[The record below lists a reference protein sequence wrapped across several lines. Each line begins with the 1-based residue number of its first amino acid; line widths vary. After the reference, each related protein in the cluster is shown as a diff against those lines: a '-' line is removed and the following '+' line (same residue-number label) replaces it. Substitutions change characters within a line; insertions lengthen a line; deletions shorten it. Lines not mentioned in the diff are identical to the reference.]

1 VFRADRCAAG
11 YRGLASRFRRA
22 WGGNSGALPAS
33 LRVTRK
39 QSGIIANKCGT
50 LNENPLIFQGLDETR
65 YGRADPGQR
74 LRRRPDAVKIG
85 YLRPLTPGMASIGN
99 HTPPPAP
106 AQTDI
111 ETRFLAVN
119 QDKLRRLYDNLSQRQ
134 CDFLDVLPLLFHGNQ
149 RSLPGYISRETPS
162 GVCEYAPGRQARKVA
177 ARISAK
183 FDSTPLSSQRPLIKG
198 LYLMGSPG
206 TIAFSKSSDLDIWLV
221 HDPDL
226 DQEQRRALTAK
237 AQKIERYAANL
248 DLEVHFFIFD
258 APSFRAGTNLNLS
271 AESSG
276 SSQHHLLLDEFYR
289 SGVLL
294 AGLKPLWWCIPPAAQ
309 NDYARAVSETFS
321 GDTRSLDDY
330 VDFGDLDQIPAD
342 EFFGVALWHLYK
354 SIESPYKSLLKLL
367 LMETYAA
374 EYPQG
379 QLLSHRYKEAVY
391 RGDLSLSNLD
401 PYIAMYR
408 KVEEYLLQAQDKARL
423 DLTRRSFYLKTNIP
437 FSRPGETRIP
447 DWQKAAIEELIEA
460 WAWDKHALVHLDNRS
475 DWKVPSAIKERR
487 VLIKALGRSYATLS
501 KFAKQHAKDQRITQ
515 TDLNVLGRKLYAAFE
530 RKPSKIDIVT
540 RGICP
545 NPIESEMS
553 LIAAYKQGTDVV
565 WSLFRGGVSPEQ
577 AREAKPLVRAGAPA
591 ELLAWCHFNH
601 IVDKRTNWR
610 IFDIKQSLTAIDI
623 RKVLEAI
630 EECYPNGDILAH
642 ENATLAVAPRPLRSL
657 LMINVG
663 VNPLSGRINN
673 KGVLTSNRTDA
684 FQFGGQG
691 INLVRS
697 ADLLM
702 MTSWEEVFVFHFDGN
717 FGLAEAMMEYIQW
730 GTPLGTTDLPPLQVC
745 CLSKDY
751 SQAIKRRVEDYA
763 TSLIE
768 LLCRPEPEHER
779 QLITQF
785 EQHYCRV
792 FAKKNRPAFEMHRG
806 VASLVKALSTPRA
819 VNSTVTI
826 DEGCGELGALRLIFA
841 QQRPDAIQ
849 LYVYD
854 RGNKAEIFV
863 LDEFGALFTTV
874 QECFRVEMI
883 FDHYVQFFQALFKH
897 YFQRDGANQPPQLE
911 MYRLKSRAPD
921 DFKATKISATMPRDD
936 NYLSVRVFVDMHKGG
951 AQQFTIF
958 CEDEEFT
965 SAEHGGRL
973 FVAIAE
979 YVFAR
984 RGKAEKYPIFIT
996 DLELS
1001 NRFRQHRQI
1010 DTLQTIHVLNYKKR
1024 IEYELTRA
1032 LHVDVADTPRIL
1044 RSR

>member
-1 VFRADRCAAG
+1 MPIVSGKPRRESSAPRAAPPAAPG
-11 YRGLASRFRRA
+11 E
-22 WGGNSGALPAS
+22 
-33 LRVTRK
+33 
-39 QSGIIANKCGT
+39 SGIIANMPGT
-50 LNENPLIFQGLDETR
+50 LNENPLNYQGLDKPLPIGRTR
-65 YGRADPGQR
+65 GQAPGRCTAE
-74 LRRRPDAVKIG
+74 VKIG
-85 YLRPLTPGMASIGN
+85 CSRPLRRGMSQIGN
-99 HTPPPAP
+99 QAQPPAL
-106 AQTDI
+106 AHADI

-119 QDKLRRLYDNLSQRQ
+119 QDKLRRLYDNLTQRQ
-134 CDFLDVLPLLFHGNQ
+134 SDFLDVLPLLFHGNQ
-149 RSLPGYISRETPS
+149 RSLPGYISNETPS
-162 GVCEYAPGRQARKVA
+162 GVCEYSPGRQARKVA

-183 FDSTPLSSQRPLIKG
+183 FDAALLPQQRPRIKG

-226 DQEQRRALTAK
+226 SPEECRALKAK
-237 AQKIERYAANL
+237 AHKIERYAANL
-248 DLEVHFFIFD
+248 DLEVHFFVFD
-258 APSFRAGTNLNLS
+258 APSFRAGSHLNLS

-309 NDYARAVSETFS
+309 NEYAQAVSETFS
-321 GDTRSLDDY
+321 GDTRSFDDY
-330 VDFGDLDQIPAD
+330 VDFGDLEQIPAD

-374 EYPQG
+374 EYPHG
-379 QLLSHRYKEAVY
+379 QLLSSRYKEAVY
-391 RGDLSLSNLD
+391 RGELSINNLD

-408 KVEEYLLQAQDKARL
+408 KVEEYLLQADDAPRL
-423 DLTRRSFYLKTNIP
+423 ELMRRSFYLKTNIS
-437 FSRPGETRIP
+437 FSRPGEARIP
-447 DWQKAAIEELIEA
+447 DWQKEAIEELIEA
-460 WAWDKHALVHLDNRS
+460 WGWDQQTLAHLDNRGE
-475 DWKVPSAIKERR
+475 WKVPSAIRERR
-487 VLIKALGRSYATLS
+487 VLIKALGRSYAALS
-501 KFAKQHAKDQRITQ
+501 KFAKQHSRDQRITQ

-545 NPIESEMS
+545 NAVETEMT
-553 LIAAYKQGTDVV
+553 LIATYKQGSDVM
-565 WSLFRGGVSPEQ
+565 WSLFRGAVLPDQ
-577 AREAKPLVRAGAPA
+577 ARETKPLVRAGAPA

-601 IVDKRTNWR
+601 IIDKKTNWR
-610 IFDIKQSLTAIDI
+610 IFDIKQSLTAIDV
-623 RKVLEAI
+623 RKALEAI
-630 EECYPNGDILAH
+630 DECYPNGDILSH
-642 ENATLAVAPRPLRSL
+642 EAATLAVAPRPLRSL

-702 MTSWEEVFVFHFDGN
+702 MTSWEEVFVFHFEGN
-717 FGLAEAMMEYIQW
+717 VGLVEAMMEYIQW
-730 GTPLGTTDLPPLQVC
+730 ATPLGSVELPPLQVC

-751 SQAIKRRVEDYA
+751 SQAIKRRVENYA
-763 TSLIE
+763 TSLIS
-768 LLCRPEPEHER
+768 LLCKPQAGNEH

-785 EQHYCRV
+785 EQQYCRIY
-792 FAKKNRPAFEMHRG
+792 AKKNRPAFEMYRG
-806 VASLVKALSTPRA
+806 VAPLVKALSAPRA
-819 VNSTVTI
+819 VNSTITI
-826 DEGCGELGALRLIFA
+826 DEGCSELGALRLIYA
-841 QQRPDAIQ
+841 QQRPDVIQ
-849 LYVYD
+849 LYVDD
-854 RGNKAEIFV
+854 RGGKADVFV
-863 LDEFGALFTTV
+863 LDEFGALFTTS

-883 FDHYVQFFQALFKH
+883 FDHYVQFFHALFKH
-897 YFQRDGANQPPQLE
+897 HFQHDGASQPPQLE
-911 MYRLKSRAPD
+911 MYRLKSNGAD
-921 DFKATKISATMPRDD
+921 DFRATKISATMPRNDD
-936 NYLSVRVFVDMHKGG
+936 YLSVRVFVDMGKGS

-1032 LHVDVADTPRIL
+1032 LHVDVPDSPRIL
-1044 RSR
+1044 RAR

>member
-1 VFRADRCAAG
+1 
-11 YRGLASRFRRA
+11 
-22 WGGNSGALPAS
+22 
-33 LRVTRK
+33 
-39 QSGIIANKCGT
+39 
-50 LNENPLIFQGLDETR
+50 
-65 YGRADPGQR
+65 
-74 LRRRPDAVKIG
+74 
-85 YLRPLTPGMASIGN
+85 MASIGN
-99 HTPPPAP
+99 PAPPPAL
-106 AQTDI
+106 AHTDI

-119 QDKLRRLYDNLSQRQ
+119 QDKLRRLYDNLTQRQ
-134 CDFLDVLPLLFHGNQ
+134 RDFLDVLPLLFHGNQ
-149 RSLPGYISRETPS
+149 RSLPGYISNEIPS
-162 GVCEYAPGRQARKVA
+162 GVCDYAPGRKARKVA

-183 FDSTPLSSQRPLIKG
+183 FDAALLPQQRPLIKG

-226 DQEQRRALTAK
+226 DQEQCRALKAK
-237 AQKIERYAANL
+237 ARKIERYAANL
-248 DLEVHFFIFD
+248 DLEVHFFVFD
-258 APSFRAGTNLNLS
+258 APGFRAGSNLNLS

-330 VDFGDLDQIPAD
+330 VDFGDLEQIPAD

-391 RGDLSLSNLD
+391 RGDLGIDNLD

-408 KVEEYLLQAQDKARL
+408 KVEEYLLQTNDTPRI
-423 DLTRRSFYLKTNIP
+423 DLMRRSFYLKTNIP
-437 FSRPGETRIP
+437 FSRPGETHIP
-447 DWQKAAIEELIEA
+447 DWQKEAIEKLIEA
-460 WAWDKHALVHLDNRS
+460 WGWDKRTLTHLDNRS
-475 DWKVPSAIKERR
+475 EWKVPSAIKERR

-501 KFAKQHAKDQRITQ
+501 KFAKLHSRDQRITQ

-530 RKPSKIDIVT
+530 RKPSKLDIVT

-545 NPIESEMS
+545 NPVEPEMS
-553 LIAAYKQGTDVV
+553 LIATYRQGNDVV
-565 WSLFRGGVSPEQ
+565 WSLFRGAVSPDQ
-577 AREAKPLVRAGAPA
+577 IRGTKPLVRAGAPA

-601 IVDKRTNWR
+601 LIDKKTNWR
-610 IFDIKQSLTAIDI
+610 IFDIKQSLTAIDV
-623 RKVLEAI
+623 RKALEAI
-630 EECYPNGDILAH
+630 EECYPNGDILSH
-642 ENATLAVAPRPLRSL
+642 EAATLAVAPRPLRSL

-702 MTSWEEVFVFHFDGN
+702 MTSWEEVFVFHFEGN
-717 FGLAEAMMEYIQW
+717 FGLIEAMMEYIQW
-730 GTPLGTTDLPPLQVC
+730 ATPLGSTELPPLQVC

-751 SQAIKRRVEDYA
+751 SQAIKRRVENYA
-763 TSLIE
+763 ASLID
-768 LLCRPEPEHER
+768 LLCKPEPANER

-785 EQHYCRV
+785 EQQYCRI
-792 FAKKNRPAFEMHRG
+792 FAQKNRPAFEMHRS
-806 VASLVKALSTPRA
+806 VASLMKALSAPRA
-819 VNSTVTI
+819 VHSTVTI
-826 DEGCGELGALRLIFA
+826 DDGCSELGALRLIFA
-841 QQRPDAIQ
+841 QQRSDVIQ
-849 LYVYD
+849 LYVRD
-854 RGNKAEIFV
+854 RGSKAEVFV
-863 LDEFGALFTTV
+863 LDEFGALFSTV
-874 QECFRVEMI
+874 QECFRVEVI

-897 YFQRDGANQPPQLE
+897 HFRRDGANQPPQLE
-911 MYRLKSRAPD
+911 MYRLKSNGAD
-921 DFKATKISATMPRDD
+921 DFKATKISATMPRNDD
-936 NYLSVRVFVDMHKGG
+936 YLSVRVFVDMHNGG

-958 CEDEEFT
+958 CEDEEFS

-1032 LHVDVADTPRIL
+1032 LHVDVPDAPRVL

>member
-1 VFRADRCAAG
+1 
-11 YRGLASRFRRA
+11 
-22 WGGNSGALPAS
+22 
-33 LRVTRK
+33 
-39 QSGIIANKCGT
+39 
-50 LNENPLIFQGLDETR
+50 
-65 YGRADPGQR
+65 
-74 LRRRPDAVKIG
+74 
-85 YLRPLTPGMASIGN
+85 MASIGKRA
-99 HTPPPAP
+99 PPQPRSNA
-106 AQTDI
+106 DI

-119 QDKLRRLYDNLSQRQ
+119 QDKLRRLYDNLTQRQ
-134 CDFLDVLPLLFHGNQ
+134 CDLLDVLPLLFHVNQ
-149 RSLPGYISRETPS
+149 RSLPGYISKETPS

-177 ARISAK
+177 SRISTS
-183 FDSTPLSSQRPLIKG
+183 FDAALLPQQRPLIKG

-226 DQEQRRALTAK
+226 DQEQCHALAAK
-237 AQKIERYAANL
+237 AQIIERYAANL
-248 DLEVHFFIFD
+248 DLEMHFFVFD
-258 APSFRAGTNLNLS
+258 APSFRAGTSLNLS

-294 AGLKPLWWCIPPAAQ
+294 AGLKPLWWCIPPGEQ
-309 NDYARAVSETFS
+309 NDYAQAVSETFS
-321 GDTRSLDDY
+321 GHARSIDDY
-330 VDFGDLDQIPAD
+330 VDFGNLEQIPAD

-367 LMETYAA
+367 LMETYAS
-374 EYPQG
+374 EFPHG

-391 RGDLSLSNLD
+391 RGDLGVNNLD

-408 KVEEYLLQAQDKARL
+408 KVEEYLQQTSDTARL

-447 DWQKAAIEELIEA
+447 DWQNAAIEELIEA
-460 WAWDKHALVHLDNRS
+460 WGWDRRALAHLDNRS
-475 DWKVPSAIKERR
+475 EWKVASAIKERR

-501 KFAKQHAKDQRITQ
+501 KFAKQYAQDQRITQ

-553 LIAAYKQGTDVV
+553 LIATYKQGSDVS
-565 WSLFRGGVSPEQ
+565 WSLFRGAVSPDQ
-577 AREAKPLVRAGAPA
+577 ARDTKPLVRAGAPA

-601 IVDKRTNWR
+601 LVDKKTNWR
-610 IFDIKQSLTAIDI
+610 ISDIKQCLTAIDV
-623 RKVLEAI
+623 RKALEAI
-630 EECYPNGDILAH
+630 DECYPNGDIVSN
-642 ENATLAVAPRPLRSL
+642 ENSTLAVAPRPLRSL

-663 VNPLSGRINN
+663 VNPLSGKINK

-691 INLVRS
+691 INLIRS

-702 MTSWEEVFVFHFDGN
+702 MTSWEEVFVFHFEGN
-717 FGLAEAMMEYIQW
+717 AGLVEAIMEYVEW
-730 GTPLGTTDLPPLQVC
+730 ATPLGSTELPRLQVC

-751 SQAIKRRVEDYA
+751 SQSIKRRVENYA
-763 TSLIE
+763 TDLID
-768 LLCRPEPEHER
+768 LLCKPGPATER

-785 EQHYCRV
+785 EQQYCRV
-792 FAKKNRPAFEMHRG
+792 FAKKNRPTFEMHRS
-806 VASLVKALSTPRA
+806 VASLVKALSAPRA
-819 VNSTVTI
+819 VNSSVTI
-826 DEGCGELGALRLIFA
+826 DDGCGELGALRLIFA
-841 QQRPDAIQ
+841 QQRAGVIQ
-849 LYVYD
+849 LYVHD
-854 RGNKAEIFV
+854 RGSKAEIFV
-863 LDEFGALFTTV
+863 LDEFGALYTTT
-874 QECFRVEMI
+874 QECFRVEVI
-883 FDHYVQFFQALFKH
+883 FDHYLQFFQALFKH
-897 YFQRDGANQPPQLE
+897 HFQRDGANQPPQLE
-911 MYRLKSRAPD
+911 MFRLKSRAAD
-921 DFKATKISATMPRDD
+921 DFTTTKISVTMPRNDD
-936 NYLSVRVFVDMHKGG
+936 YLSVRVFVDMHKGG
-951 AQQFTIF
+951 TQQFTIF
-958 CEDEEFT
+958 CGDEEFS

-984 RGKAEKYPIFIT
+984 RGGAEKYPIFIT

-1032 LHVDVADTPRIL
+1032 LHVDVSDTPRAH

>member
-1 VFRADRCAAG
+1 
-11 YRGLASRFRRA
+11 
-22 WGGNSGALPAS
+22 
-33 LRVTRK
+33 
-39 QSGIIANKCGT
+39 
-50 LNENPLIFQGLDETR
+50 
-65 YGRADPGQR
+65 
-74 LRRRPDAVKIG
+74 
-85 YLRPLTPGMASIGN
+85 MASTEN
-99 HTPPPAP
+99 QAPPPAL
-106 AQTDI
+106 AHTDI

-119 QDKLRRLYDNLSQRQ
+119 QDKLRRLYDNLTQRQ
-134 CDFLDVLPLLFHGNQ
+134 RDFLDVLPLLFHGNQ
-149 RSLPGYISRETPS
+149 RSLPGYISNETPS
-162 GVCEYAPGRQARKVA
+162 GICEYAPGRQARKVA

-183 FDSTPLSSQRPLIKG
+183 FDAALLRQQRPLIKG

-226 DQEQRRALTAK
+226 DEEQCRALKAK
-237 AQKIERYAANL
+237 AEKIERYAANL
-248 DLEVHFFIFD
+248 DLEVHFFVFD
-258 APSFRAGTNLNLS
+258 APSFRAGSNLNLS

-294 AGLKPLWWCIPPAAQ
+294 AGLKPLWWCIPPATQ
-309 NDYARAVSETFS
+309 TDYAAAVSETFS
-321 GDTRSLDDY
+321 GDTRSLNDY
-330 VDFGDLDQIPAD
+330 VDFGDLEQIPAD

-367 LMETYAA
+367 LTETYAA

-391 RGDLSLSNLD
+391 RGDVGINNLD

-408 KVEEYLLQAQDKARL
+408 KVEEYLQQTDDAQRL
-423 DLTRRSFYLKTNIP
+423 DLMRRSFYLKTNIP

-447 DWQKAAIEELIEA
+447 DWQNDAIEELINA
-460 WAWDKHALVHLDNRS
+460 WGWDKHTLTHLDNRS
-475 DWKVPSAIKERR
+475 EWKVPSAIKERR
-487 VLIKALGRSYATLS
+487 VLIKALGRSYAALS
-501 KFAKQHAKDQRITQ
+501 KFAKLHSRDQRITQ

-545 NPIESEMS
+545 NPIEAEMS
-553 LIAAYKQGTDVV
+553 LIAAYKQDGDVV
-565 WSLFRGGVSPEQ
+565 WSLFRGAVSPDQ
-577 AREAKPLVRAGAPA
+577 ARETKPLVRSDAPA

-601 IVDKRTNWR
+601 LVDKKTNWR
-610 IFDIKQSLTAIDI
+610 IFDIKQSLTAIDV
-623 RKVLEAI
+623 RKALEAI
-630 EECYPNGDILAH
+630 DECYPKGDIISH
-642 ENATLAVAPRPLRSL
+642 ENKTLAVAPRPLRSL

-663 VNPLSGRINN
+663 MNPLSGRINN

-697 ADLLM
+697 VDLLM
-702 MTSWEEVFVFHFDGN
+702 MTSWEEVFVFHFEGN
-717 FGLAEAMMEYIQW
+717 VCLVEAMMEYLQW
-730 GTPLGTTDLPPLQVC
+730 ATPLGSVELPQLQVC
-745 CLSKDY
+745 CQSKDY
-751 SQAIKRRVEDYA
+751 SQAIKRRVENYA
-763 TSLIE
+763 TSLID
-768 LLCRPEPEHER
+768 LLCKPEPDHER

-785 EQHYCRV
+785 EQQYCRI
-792 FAKKNRPAFEMHRG
+792 FAKKSRPAFEIHRG
-806 VASLVKALSTPRA
+806 VASLVKALSAPRA

-826 DEGCGELGALRLIFA
+826 DEACTELGALRLIFA
-841 QQRPDAIQ
+841 QQRADVIQ
-849 LYVYD
+849 LYVHD
-854 RGNKAEIFV
+854 RGSKAEVFV
-863 LDEFGALFTTV
+863 LDEFGALFTTS

-911 MYRLKSRAPD
+911 MYRLKSSGTD
-921 DFKATKISATMPRDD
+921 DFKATKISATMPRND

-958 CEDEEFT
+958 CEDEEFSST
-965 SAEHGGRL
+965 EHGGRL

-984 RGKAEKYPIFIT
+984 RGRAEKYPIFIT

-1032 LHVDVADTPRIL
+1032 LHVDVPDTPRVL

>member
-1 VFRADRCAAG
+1 MPPIDSCAP
-11 YRGLASRFRRA
+11 
-22 WGGNSGALPAS
+22 GGEPGALRTPVQVARS
-33 LRVTRK
+33 
-39 QSGIIANKCGT
+39 QSGIITNKCGT
-50 LNENPLIFQGLDETR
+50 LNENSLNFQGLGEIRRD
-65 YGRADPGQR
+65 RANPAQPPKQC
-74 LRRRPDAVKIG
+74 LNAVKIRCP
-85 YLRPLTPGMASIGN
+85 RPLTTGMASIGN
-99 HTPPPAP
+99 EAPPQPLAH
-106 AQTDI
+106 TDI

-119 QDKLRRLYDNLSQRQ
+119 QDKLRRLYDNLTQRQ
-134 CDFLDVLPLLFHGNQ
+134 RDFLDVLPLLFHGNQ
-149 RSLPGYISRETPS
+149 RSLPGYISSETPS

-183 FDSTPLSSQRPLIKG
+183 FDAALLPQQRPLIKG

-226 DQEQRRALTAK
+226 DQEQCRTLKAK

-248 DLEVHFFIFD
+248 DLEVHFFVFD
-258 APSFRAGTNLNLS
+258 APSFRAGSNLNLS

-309 NDYARAVSETFS
+309 SDYAQAVSETFS
-321 GDTRSLDDY
+321 GDTRSLNDY
-330 VDFGDLDQIPAD
+330 VDFGDLEQIPAD

-391 RGDLSLSNLD
+391 RGDVGINNLD

-408 KVEEYLLQAQDKARL
+408 KVEEYLLQTDDSPRL
-423 DLTRRSFYLKTNIP
+423 DLMRRSFYLKTNIP

-447 DWQKAAIEELIEA
+447 DWQKDAIEELIKA
-460 WAWDKHALVHLDNRS
+460 WGWDKRTLTHLDNRS
-475 DWKVPSAIKERR
+475 EWKVPSAIKERR

-501 KFAKQHAKDQRITQ
+501 KFAKLHSRDQRITQ

-545 NPIESEMS
+545 NPIEAEMS
-553 LIAAYKQGTDVV
+553 LIATYKQGSDVV
-565 WSLFRGGVSPEQ
+565 WSLFRGAVSPEQ
-577 AREAKPLVRAGAPA
+577 TRETKPLVRAGAPA

-601 IVDKRTNWR
+601 LIDKKTNWR
-610 IFDIKQSLTAIDI
+610 IFDIKQTLSAIDV
-623 RKVLEAI
+623 RKALEAI
-630 EECYPNGDILAH
+630 DECFPNGDIVSH
-642 ENATLAVAPRPLRSL
+642 EATTLTVAPRPLRSL

-702 MTSWEEVFVFHFDGN
+702 MTSWEEVFVFHFEGN
-717 FGLAEAMMEYIQW
+717 FGVVEAMMEYIQW
-730 GTPLGTTDLPPLQVC
+730 ATPLGSVELPPLQVC

-751 SQAIKRRVEDYA
+751 SQAIKRRVENYA
-763 TSLIE
+763 TSLID
-768 LLCRPEPEHER
+768 LLCKPQPDHER

-785 EQHYCRV
+785 EQQYCRI
-792 FAKKNRPAFEMHRG
+792 FAKKSRPAFEMHRG
-806 VASLVKALSTPRA
+806 VASLVKALSAPRA
-819 VNSTVTI
+819 VNSTITI
-826 DEGCGELGALRLIFA
+826 DEGCSELGALRLIFA
-841 QQRPDAIQ
+841 QQRTDVIQ
-849 LYVYD
+849 LYVHD
-854 RGNKAEIFV
+854 RGSKADVFV
-863 LDEFGALFTTV
+863 LDEFGALFTTS

-911 MYRLKSRAPD
+911 MYRLKSNSTD
-921 DFKATKISATMPRDD
+921 DFKATKISATMPRNDD
-936 NYLSVRVFVDMHKGG
+936 YLSVRVFVDMHKGG

-958 CEDEEFT
+958 CEDEEFSST
-965 SAEHGGRL
+965 EHGGRL

-984 RGKAEKYPIFIT
+984 RGRAEKYPIFIT

-1032 LHVDVADTPRIL
+1032 LHVDVPDAPRVL